1 MRVKILELARDD
13 LIEGFYFYEKQESG
27 LGGYFLSSLY
37 ADIEALKIF
46 FGIHPK
52 AYRNFYRALSNR
64 FPFAITTRTTR
75 ETFWFAL
82 WSTVAVGHL
91 GFGGTSKMPR
101 TNRTSQPRC
110 ARRLPSSDGHFSQS
124 GFCFFQPDRV

>member
-1 MRVKILELARDD
+1 MRVQILELARDD
-13 LIEGFYFYEKQESG
+13 LIEGFNFYEKQESG

-64 FPFAITTRTTR
+64 FPFAIYYTHDAGNVLVR
-75 ETFWFAL
+75 
-82 WSTVAVGHL
+82 AVVD
-91 GFGGTSKMPR
+91 
-101 TNRTSQPRC
+101 C
-110 ARRLPSSDGHFSQS
+110 RRRPSWIRQHIKNA
-124 GFCFFQPDRV
+124 